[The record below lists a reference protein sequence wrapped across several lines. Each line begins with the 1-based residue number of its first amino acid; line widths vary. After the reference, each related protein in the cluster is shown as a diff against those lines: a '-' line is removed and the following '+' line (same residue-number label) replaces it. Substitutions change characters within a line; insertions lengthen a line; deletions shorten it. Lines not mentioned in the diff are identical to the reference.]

1 MAEKE
6 RRLGKGLDSLISAAR
21 ERSLTTEVVG
31 ELGHRVQAVVVESID
46 PNPYQPRRDFPVESL
61 SDLVGSLRTHGL
73 LQPIVV
79 RRDGEGYQLVA
90 GERRWRAARE
100 LGWEHIDAVV
110 VDADDQKMLEWSI
123 IENLQ
128 REGLDAIEL
137 AHAFQ
142 RMIREFRLTQDE
154 VARRVGQSRSGVA
167 NMIRLLE
174 LPAAVQERVSRGT
187 VPMGAARALV
197 TLGDPERQEEIAN
210 RIELEGLSVRQ
221 VESLAR
227 DNRKKPARGGRARD
241 PNLVALAKEIEEVF
255 GVKVDLQGS
264 FQKGRLVFSYFS
276 QGELDRLVRR
286 LRGQAP
292 QLAGPDG
299 EDGEESQ
306 AITV

>member
-1 MAEKE
+1 MVERE

-21 ERSLTTEVVG
+21 ERSLTTDVVG
-31 ELGHRVQAVVVESID
+31 EMGHRVHPVPVESIT
-46 PNPYQPRRDFPVESL
+46 PNPSQPRRDFPVESL
-61 SDLVGSLRTHGL
+61 NELISSLRSHGL

-79 RRDGEGYQLVA
+79 RRQGEGHQLVA

-100 LGWEHIDAVV
+100 LGWDQIDAVV
-110 VDADDQKMLEWSI
+110 VEADDQKMLEWSI

-128 REGLDAIEL
+128 RESLDAIEL

-142 RMIREFRLTQDE
+142 RMIREFQLTQDE
-154 VARRVGQSRSGVA
+154 VARRVGQSRSSVA
-167 NMIRLLE
+167 NMIRLLD
-174 LPAAVQERVSRGT
+174 LPAPVQARVSRGT
-187 VPMGAARALV
+187 VSMGAARALV
-197 TLGDPERQEEIAN
+197 TLEDRERQEEIAN

-241 PNLVALAKEIEEVF
+241 PNLVALAKDLEELF
-255 GVKVDLQGS
+255 SIKVDIEGS
-264 FQKGRLVFSYFS
+264 FGKGRLVFGYFS

-292 QLAGPDG
+292 QLLGPEG
-299 EDGEESQ
+299 EADEESE